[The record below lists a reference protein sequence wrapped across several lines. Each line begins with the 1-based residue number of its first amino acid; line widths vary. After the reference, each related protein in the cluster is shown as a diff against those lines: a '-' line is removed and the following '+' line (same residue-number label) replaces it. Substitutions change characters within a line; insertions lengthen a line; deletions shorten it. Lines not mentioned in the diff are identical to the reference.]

1 MAYSPSLLRVPCSAD
16 CTCRQMDP
24 ITLRN
29 LVCYDSRIMN
39 DMAEIENPHDD
50 DIEDEDLQFD
60 MDIFSYSFFHQQP
73 LPWGVTFKFPQWVI
87 KNHPLPENTLQKSAF
102 KVVATLVENMVR
114 RRYSH
119 TRYIHRCPPT
129 VLNFHWEQFR
139 EAEQNFNTAI
149 QHPHNLCCGFITST
163 RFTIYGRTHS
173 KGHP

>member
-60 MDIFSYSFFHQQP
+60 MDIFSYSFF
-73 LPWGVTFKFPQWVI
+73 
-87 KNHPLPENTLQKSAF
+87 
-102 KVVATLVENMVR
+102 
-114 RRYSH
+114 
-119 TRYIHRCPPT
+119 PPT
-129 VLNFHWEQFR
+129 
-139 EAEQNFNTAI
+139 ATSMGGDI
-149 QHPHNLCCGFITST
+149 QISSVG
-163 RFTIYGRTHS
+163 Y
-173 KGHP
+173 